1 MTQNAIASSTQS
13 SVLSPEEQA
22 SLLTLF
28 PNSKDMSPAQ
38 QQEFFKKIEIY
49 GNNTLKDL
57 SQDNNEWAEKV
68 LQKALEDGKKQEEF
82 DQQKQL
88 YKANNEQEIEQL
100 KRKMAEMDRQLWIKN
115 QELTSAKRKLNQ
127 AEKDIDATTQIE
139 FGPVN
144 LIKLALI
151 KRQQKKLDYFMKED
165 PEAGMRYAYYN
176 GMFGVRHLKRAL
188 HKKWWIKEDPEKVKK
203 KFEAYIGE
211 LKDKADT
218 PKKQAIVRRL
228 AEHAKIVNDKYVDI
242 HDRRRK
248 WPKKF
253 NSAA

>member
-100 KRKMAEMDRQLWIKN
+100 KRKMAEMDRQL
-115 QELTSAKRKLNQ
+115 
-127 AEKDIDATTQIE
+127 
-139 FGPVN
+139 
-144 LIKLALI
+144 
-151 KRQQKKLDYFMKED
+151 
-165 PEAGMRYAYYN
+165 
-176 GMFGVRHLKRAL
+176 
-188 HKKWWIKEDPEKVKK
+188 
-203 KFEAYIGE
+203 
-211 LKDKADT
+211 
-218 PKKQAIVRRL
+218 
-228 AEHAKIVNDKYVDI
+228 
-242 HDRRRK
+242 
-248 WPKKF
+248 
-253 NSAA
+253 